1 MAWKKFVLP
10 DPLAPTAK
18 KNEQTDIIDV
28 TKKIQAGRRK
38 DAK

>member
-1 MAWKKFVLP
+1 MEKVCFAGSIS
-10 DPLAPTAK
+10 TNYK

-28 TKKIQAGRRK
+28 TKKIQVGRRK